1 MKTESISIQFI
12 TNRSLRLSVL
22 TLLFSSLL
30 LSCNKSK
37 NEYDASGTF
46 ESTEVIVSAESSG
59 KILSLNIEEGQIL
72 KRNEAVG
79 TIDSI
84 QLYLK
89 KQQLLS
95 SGKAMQSRRPNV
107 EKQIAAI
114 KEQISTAIKERKRVE
129 NLLRA
134 NAANQKQLDDVKSQI
149 SILERQLDAQKT
161 SLETNNQGIT
171 DESTGVSLQVEQMED
186 QLNKCI
192 ILSPIDGTVL
202 VKYAEV
208 GEVAIPGKALFK
220 IANTENMILRAYL
233 TGDQLT
239 KLKVG
244 QKIKVYADF
253 GASSTREYSGQ
264 LAWISS
270 KSEFTPK
277 TIQTRDER
285 ANLVYAIKIN
295 VKNDGYLKIGQYGN
309 IKLESLSNQ

>member
-1 MKTESISIQFI
+1 MKTESNSIQFI
-12 TNRSLRLSVL
+12 SNRGLRLSIL

-37 NEYDASGTF
+37 NEYDAAGTF
-46 ESTEVIVSAESSG
+46 ETTEVIVSAESSG

-295 VKNDGYLKIGQYGN
+295 VKNDGFLKIGQYGN
-309 IKLESLSNQ
+309 IKLESLTNK